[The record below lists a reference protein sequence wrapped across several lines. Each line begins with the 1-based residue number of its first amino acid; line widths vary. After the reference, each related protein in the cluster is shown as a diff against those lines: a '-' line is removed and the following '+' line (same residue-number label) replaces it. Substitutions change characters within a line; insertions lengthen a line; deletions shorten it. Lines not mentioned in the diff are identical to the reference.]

1 MPYTYQ
7 YPRPAVTVDNILIK
21 NTERGK
27 EILLI
32 QRGIPP
38 FKGMWA
44 LPGGFV
50 EMDETLKQAAIR
62 ELKEETGL
70 ENITLTQFR
79 TYGDPNRD
87 PRHRTISIVFYSI
100 IMSDIYLKPVA
111 GDDASN
117 AKWFQISDLPN
128 LAFDHRQIILEAL
141 KFINQTLTL

>member
-7 YPRPAVTVDNILIK
+7 YPRPAVTVDIIIIK
-21 NTERGK
+21 NKAQEK

-32 QRGIPP
+32 ERGIEP

-70 ENITLTQFR
+70 EDISLIQFK

-87 PRHRTISIVFYSI
+87 PRHRTISIVYYNI
-100 IMSDIYLKPVA
+100 LKPGSNPKPFA
-111 GDDASN
+111 GDDASKV
-117 AKWFQISDLPN
+117 KWFQLSNLPD
-128 LAFDHRQIILEAL
+128 LAFDHKKIIHEAIKL
-141 KFINQTLTL
+141 LSLN